1 MSKEIL
7 KSTEQIIELVNSGI
21 DIEKAY
27 KLVKPHRELTAQVK
41 RNMLEKAA
49 KYSLSNPKRVKT
61 ATIALDKILKGEYL
75 DKDKT
80 IKPNSSTIIKAIEMI
95 KDREEPKITINQNL
109 NVSLD
114 LSPIN
119 LDKYRTIDIVDN

>member
-1 MSKEIL
+1 M
-7 KSTEQIIELVNSGI
+7 
-21 DIEKAY
+21 D
-27 KLVKPHRELTAQVK
+27 
-41 RNMLEKAA
+41 MLAKAA
-49 KYSLSNPKRVKT
+49 TYSLTNPKRVKS
-61 ATIALDKILKGEYL
+61 ATLALDKILKGEYL

-114 LSPIN
+114 LSPVS
-119 LDKYRTIDIVDN
+119 LDKYRTVDISD